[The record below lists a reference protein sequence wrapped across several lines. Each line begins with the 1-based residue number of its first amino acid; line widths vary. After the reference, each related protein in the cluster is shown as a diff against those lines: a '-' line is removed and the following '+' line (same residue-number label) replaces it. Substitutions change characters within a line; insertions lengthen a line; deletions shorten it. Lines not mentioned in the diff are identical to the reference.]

1 MVSALQD
8 RVARFWKDRPE
19 SSAKRSGAMSKQLS
33 DKRALVT
40 GAASGIGRA
49 VAIAFAREGADIVG
63 LDAAGRVSPTQTY
76 PLPTSEDLAETGRMV
91 AANGGKWTGEQA
103 DIRDR
108 AALKAMAQRYGAFD
122 VLALVAGIQAF
133 RPIAE
138 MEDADW
144 DDQIEINLTGTAN
157 CLRAF
162 APAMLKRGSGRI
174 ILTSS
179 TQGRHGTLNG
189 SAYSASKWGLLGLMK
204 SAALEFAPQGV
215 TVNAVIPG
223 LIDTRLT
230 RHRDRYLQALQ
241 LAGAG
246 KVPPGDLEAN
256 AKAALTRGS
265 PMRLPW
271 LPPEDV
277 AKAYVYLAGDSGN
290 LVCGAAIEVTAG
302 DSAHFE

>member
-1 MVSALQD
+1 MD
-8 RVARFWKDRPE
+8 G
-19 SSAKRSGAMSKQLS
+19 KRMSKELAG
-33 DKRALVT
+33 KRALVT

-49 VAIAFAREGADIVG
+49 VAVAFAREGADIVG
-63 LDAAGRVSPTQTY
+63 LDAAGRVSAVQTY
-76 PLPTSEDLAETGRMV
+76 PLPTREDLDETGRMV
-91 AANGGKWTGEQA
+91 AANGSEWTAELA

-108 AALKAMAQRYGAFD
+108 AALKAVAQRQGAFD
-122 VLALVAGIQAF
+122 ILALIAGIQAF

-144 DDQIEINLTGTAN
+144 DDQIEVNLTGTAN

-215 TVNAVIPG
+215 TVNAVVPG

-230 RHRDRYLQALQ
+230 RHHDRYIQALQ
-241 LAGAG
+241 LADAG
-246 KVPPGDLEAN
+246 KVPPGDPEAN
-256 AKAALTRGS
+256 AKAVLTRGS
-265 PMRLPW
+265 PMHLPW
-271 LPPEDV
+271 LPADEV
-277 AKAYVYLAGDSGN
+277 AKAYVFLAADSGN
-290 LVCGAAIEVTAG
+290 LVCGTALEVTAG
-302 DSAHFE
+302 DSARF

>member
-1 MVSALQD
+1 MVGVLES
-8 RVARFWKDRPE
+8 RFIRFSTEIFGKDQR
-19 SSAKRSGAMSKQLS
+19 MSKQLAGR
-33 DKRALVT
+33 RALVT

-49 VAIAFAREGADIVG
+49 VAVAFAREGADIVG
-63 LDAAGRVSPTQTY
+63 LDAAARVSPTQTY
-76 PLPTSEDLAETGRMV
+76 ALPTREDLDETGRMV
-91 AANGGKWTGEQA
+91 TADGSGWTGEQA

-108 AALKAMAQRYGAFD
+108 PALKAVAERHGAFD
-122 VLALVAGIQAF
+122 ILALVAGIQAF

-138 MEDADW
+138 MDDADW

-157 CLRAF
+157 CLRVF

-174 ILTSS
+174 VLTSS

-189 SAYSASKWGLLGLMK
+189 AAYSASKWGLLGLMK

-230 RHRDRYLQALQ
+230 RHHDRYVQALQ
-241 LAGAG
+241 LANAG
-246 KVPPGDLEAN
+246 EVPLGDLEAN

-271 LPPEDV
+271 LPPDEV
-277 AKAYVYLAGDSGN
+277 AKAYVYLASDSGN
-290 LVCGAAIEVTAG
+290 LVCGASIEVTAG
-302 DSAHFE
+302 DSARFE

>member
-1 MVSALQD
+1 MVCALQAEV
-8 RVARFWKDRPE
+8 RRFGRIDG
-19 SSAKRSGAMSKQLS
+19 KREPNPMIKQLAG
-33 DKRALVT
+33 KRALVT

-49 VAIAFAREGADIVG
+49 VAVAFAQEGADIVG
-63 LDAAGRVSPTQTY
+63 LDAAGRVSPVQTY
-76 PLPTSEDLAETGRMV
+76 PLPTREDLEETGRMV
-91 AANGGKWTGEQA
+91 TTSGGRWTSELA

-108 AALKAMAQRYGAFD
+108 EALKSVAQRHGAFD
-122 VLALVAGIQAF
+122 ILALIAGIQAF

-144 DDQIEINLTGTAN
+144 DDQIEVNLTGTAS
-157 CLRAF
+157 CLRVF

-230 RHRDRYLQALQ
+230 RHNDRYVQALQ
-241 LAGAG
+241 LANAG
-246 KVPPGDLEAN
+246 KVPSGDLEAD
-256 AKAALTRGS
+256 AEAVLTRGS

-277 AKAYVYLAGDSGN
+277 AKAYVYLAADSGN

-302 DSAHFE
+302 DSAHFS

>member
-1 MVSALQD
+1 
-8 RVARFWKDRPE
+8 
-19 SSAKRSGAMSKQLS
+19 MSTQLAS
-33 DKRALVT
+33 KRALVT

-49 VAIAFAREGADIVG
+49 VAIAFAREGSDIVG
-63 LDAAGRVSPTQTY
+63 LDAADRVSPVQTY
-76 PLPTSEDLAETGRMV
+76 PLPTREDLDETGRMV
-91 AANGGKWTGEQA
+91 AAEGGTWTGAQA

-108 AALKAMAQRYGAFD
+108 VALKSVAERHAAFD
-122 VLALVAGIQAF
+122 ILALVAGIQAF

-144 DDQIEINLTGTAN
+144 DDQIEVNLTGTAN
-157 CLRAF
+157 CLRIF

-230 RHRDRYLQALQ
+230 RHHDRYVQAVQ
-241 LAGAG
+241 LANAG
-246 KVPPGDLEAN
+246 KVPSGDLEAN
-256 AKAALTRGS
+256 AKTALMRGS

-302 DSAHFE
+302 DSAHF

>member
-1 MVSALQD
+1 MI
-8 RVARFWKDRPE
+8 
-19 SSAKRSGAMSKQLS
+19 KQLAG
-33 DKRALVT
+33 KRALVT

-49 VAIAFAREGADIVG
+49 VAVAFAQEGADIVG
-63 LDAAGRVSPTQTY
+63 LDAAARVSPTQTY
-76 PLPTSEDLAETGRMV
+76 PLPTREDLEETGRMV
-91 AANGGKWTGEQA
+91 TASGSRWTGELA

-108 AALKAMAQRYGAFD
+108 AALKSLAQRHGVFD

-144 DDQIEINLTGTAN
+144 DDQIEVNLTGTAN
-157 CLRAF
+157 CLRVF

-204 SAALEFAPQGV
+204 SAAFEFAPQGV

-230 RHRDRYLQALQ
+230 RHHDRYVQALQ
-241 LAGAG
+241 VAGAG
-246 KVPPGDLEAN
+246 NVPPGDLEAN
-256 AKAALTRGS
+256 AEAALKRGS

-277 AKAYVYLAGDSGN
+277 AKAYVYLAADSGN
-290 LVCGAAIEVTAG
+290 LVCGTAIEVTGG
-302 DSAHFE
+302 DSAHFS

>member
-1 MVSALQD
+1 MI
-8 RVARFWKDRPE
+8 
-19 SSAKRSGAMSKQLS
+19 KQLAG
-33 DKRALVT
+33 KRALVT

-49 VAIAFAREGADIVG
+49 VAVAFAQEGADIVG
-63 LDAAGRVSPTQTY
+63 LDAAGRVSPIQTY
-76 PLPTSEDLAETGRMV
+76 PLPTHEDLEETGRMV
-91 AANGGKWTGEQA
+91 TASGSRWVSELA

-108 AALKAMAQRYGAFD
+108 EALKSAAQRHGAFD
-122 VLALVAGIQAF
+122 VLALIAGIQAF

-144 DDQIEINLTGTAN
+144 DDQIEVNLTGTAN
-157 CLRAF
+157 CLRVF
-162 APAMLKRGSGRI
+162 APAMLKRGGGRV

-189 SAYSASKWGLLGLMK
+189 AAYSTSKWGLLGLMK

-230 RHRDRYLQALQ
+230 RHHDRYVQALQ

-256 AKAALTRGS
+256 AEAVLTRGS
-265 PMRLPW
+265 PMHLPW
-271 LPPEDV
+271 LPPEEV
-277 AKAYVYLAGDSGN
+277 AKAYVYLAADSGN

-302 DSAHFE
+302 DSAHFS

>member
-1 MVSALQD
+1 
-8 RVARFWKDRPE
+8 
-19 SSAKRSGAMSKQLS
+19 MSKQLAG
-33 DKRALVT
+33 KRALVT

-49 VAIAFAREGADIVG
+49 VAIAFADEGVEVVG
-63 LDAAGRVSPTQTY
+63 LDAAGRVSLTQTY
-76 PLPTSEDLAETGRMV
+76 PLPTREDLDETGRMV
-91 AANGGKWTGEQA
+91 TANGGKWTGELA

-108 AALKAMAQRYGAFD
+108 AALKAVAERHGAFD
-122 VLALVAGIQAF
+122 ILALIAGIQAF

-230 RHRDRYLQALQ
+230 RHHDRYVQALQ
-241 LAGAG
+241 LANAG
-246 KVPPGDLEAN
+246 KVPSGDLEEN
-256 AKAALTRGS
+256 AEAVLKRGS

-271 LPPEDV
+271 LPPEEV

-302 DSAHFE
+302 DSARFE